1 MTDRTTSVLVVDDD
15 TLIRRSLRAG
25 YELAGFAVQE
35 ANCGREALRFAAL
48 GTPDLIVLDLGLPDL
63 DGTEVLRSLRTWSS
77 VPLIVLSVRSGERDK
92 VLSFEIGADDYV
104 VKPFGMPELLARS
117 RAAMR
122 RHLRPDRGDAV
133 VEIGRLTIDP
143 GSHRVLLDGR
153 TVKLTQKEFRFL
165 RVLAQRPGAVVTH
178 QQILQEVWGA
188 GHVDDTHYLR
198 ILVRRLRQK
207 LEIDPLKPRILV
219 TELGIGYR
227 LVQDTGESGDDER

>member
-1 MTDRTTSVLVVDDD
+1 MADNAANVLVVDDD
-15 TLIRRSLRAG
+15 ALIRRSLRAG

-35 ANCGREALRFAAL
+35 ASCGGEALRAAAL
-48 GTPDLIVLDLGLPDL
+48 AAPDLIVLDLGLPDL
-63 DGTEVLRSLRTWSS
+63 DGTEVLRSLRSWSS
-77 VPLIVLSVRSGERDK
+77 VPLIVLSVRSGEREKID
-92 VLSFEIGADDYV
+92 SFEIGADDYV

-122 RHLRPDRGDAV
+122 RHVRPDKVGAV
-133 VEIGRLTIDP
+133 VEIGRLTVDP

-178 QQILQEVWGA
+178 QQILREIWGP
-188 GHVDDTHYLR
+188 GHENDTHYLR

-227 LVQDTGESGDDER
+227 LVQGTGEPGVVEA